1 MKFIGEVFFVRNIVW
16 IVILIIVFVIMP
28 MILCIVCVVYQY
40 RKKELKKDPNYHLPI
55 PHSRSG
61 SRTTLKGMNS
71 DGSDVD
77 DNSIKKVRNYD
88 ASYNTHEPLKNKPP
102 VDFDSSK
109 KMDLDEDDIT
119 SSEGSSFRDVIA
131 KDFEYVKNMASP
143 GSAPNERQM
152 GRRSQRLASDYK
164 PIEEEDSQYPPP
176 PVDSPQPY
184 NGTYSPTFSNLDR
197 SSYASDP
204 SQSPTTKSPVGAI
217 RVLPYNQQPQSPPP
231 GAIRVLPFNQQQ
243 QPARFYGEPSNNAS
257 PPPLTQNVGLPRPAD
272 SRSTEV

>member
-1 MKFIGEVFFVRNIVW
+1 
-16 IVILIIVFVIMP
+16 MP

-40 RKKELKKDPNYHLPI
+40 RKKQLKKDPNYALPF

-61 SRTTLKGMNS
+61 SRTTLKGINS
-71 DGSDVD
+71 DASDIGD
-77 DNSIKKVRNYD
+77 DTSIKKVRNYD
-88 ASYNTHEPLKNKPP
+88 ATYNTHEPLAHKPA

-131 KDFEYVKNMASP
+131 KDFHYVDNNFS
-143 GSAPNERQM
+143 GSGPAAQQEQRQM

-164 PIEEEDSQYPPP
+164 PIEEEDSQYLPP
-176 PVDSPQPY
+176 PVESPQLY

-204 SQSPTTKSPVGAI
+204 NQSPIGAY
-217 RVLPYNQQPQSPPP
+217 RVLPLNQQSSQQTQPP
-231 GAIRVLPFNQQQ
+231 RQQ
-243 QPARFYGEPSNNAS
+243 FFGEPSKSIS
-257 PPPLTQNVGLPRPAD
+257 PQPITQNVGLPRAAD